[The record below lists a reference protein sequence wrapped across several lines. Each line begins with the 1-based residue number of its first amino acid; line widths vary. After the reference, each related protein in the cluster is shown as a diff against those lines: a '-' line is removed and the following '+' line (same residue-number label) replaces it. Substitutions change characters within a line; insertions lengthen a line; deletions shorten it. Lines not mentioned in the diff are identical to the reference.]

1 MNGRFGRMKGPPWLS
16 NGVERASGA
25 ECRRPPGNAR
35 AAEHHG
41 LTPVPNPDPE
51 PSAMPFPATE
61 PTPSAPRP
69 GAQGGPTPPGVQAA
83 AVTVWREGTV
93 RPADDHLAQEV
104 PVGLVFN
111 GIAQAVMLASP
122 ADLEDFA
129 HGFAWT
135 EGLLDDLGALRSVDV
150 VPGAQG
156 IELHVTVSAAVEW
169 RLRERRRT
177 LEGRTGC
184 GLCGAESLAQ
194 VRRVRPALAGAAPA
208 DLRLQPR
215 AVLAALADLPAHQA
229 VQRLTG
235 ATHAAAWCSADG
247 TVRLVRED
255 VGRHNALDKLLGAM
269 WRAGMPRHDGFVC
282 ITSRVSFEIVQ
293 KCLVAGV
300 PALAAVSAPT
310 ALAVE
315 MAQDGGVLLM
325 GFARGSTLVAY
336 AQADRLTSSG

>member
-1 MNGRFGRMKGPPWLS
+1 MPLPDTPPTAPAPGP
-16 NGVERASGA
+16 
-25 ECRRPPGNAR
+25 
-35 AAEHHG
+35 
-41 LTPVPNPDPE
+41 
-51 PSAMPFPATE
+51 
-61 PTPSAPRP
+61 APRV
-69 GAQGGPTPPGVQAA
+69 AQGVQGVQGVQPA
-83 AVTVWREGTV
+83 AVTLWREGAARRV
-93 RPADDHLAQEV
+93 DDHLAEEV

-156 IELHVTVSAAVEW
+156 IELHVTVSAAAEW

-194 VRRVRPALAGAAPA
+194 VRRVRPESAPGAAAAPV
-208 DLRLQPR
+208 LRPQ
-215 AVLAALADLPAHQA
+215 AVLAALAALPAHQA

-235 ATHAAAWCSADG
+235 ATHAAAWCDADG
-247 TVRLVRED
+247 AVRLVRED

-269 WRAGMPRHDGFVC
+269 WRAGLPRHDGFVC
-282 ITSRVSFEIVQ
+282 ITSRVSFELVQ
-293 KCLVAGV
+293 KCVVAGV

-310 ALAVE
+310 ALAVAL
-315 MAQDGGVLLM
+315 AQEGGLLLM

-336 AQADRLTSSG
+336 AHADRLIF